1 MKLYQRIFIFL
12 IFTLS
17 ISLIRAQDASFS
29 VQGVVQDHTKR
40 GLNGVNIFVE
50 NTKIKVQTDQN
61 GNFRMN
67 HKKGEATLVF
77 SLGGYKKLRRK
88 VNFGSEESPV
98 SIQLT
103 EDQGAVEEVIVHGKG
118 KVKALQDGAFTVNAI
133 DVAKLANTTADL
145 NQVLNRTTGIK
156 VRQQGGVGS
165 DYNFSINGMS
175 GKAVKFFIDGVP
187 LEMLGKG
194 VDLSTLP
201 VNMADRVEIY
211 KGVVPIHLSTDA
223 MGGAVNIITPGSSKS
238 YLDAGIS
245 VGSFN
250 TQRINLNGQFKDDKT
265 GLIMRVNSFYNHSD
279 NDYLMKDMKIWNPAR
294 NQYEPRNVK
303 RFNDRY
309 QSVFGMAEIGLENK
323 SWADSF
329 FVGMSQSFFDKQ
341 IQTGSNQEVV
351 YGGVKQTG
359 EANNY
364 FMKYKKANLFN
375 GHLDVNVYAGFSKSV
390 QKATDTLM
398 RKYSWDGT
406 FEPSATSE
414 KGGRSIIM
422 QHEDRLY
429 SQVGATY
436 RIVENHKL
444 IFNYVIDYLKNTTF
458 NKLEEEKDDVFP
470 AKMTKQILSMAYQQD
485 FFNKHWTNVFFAKYY
500 HVGLQKM
507 VFDPVTRTDSP
518 EKEDFNNW
526 GYGFATTVKIT
537 RGLGIKGSF
546 ERSYR
551 LVEPQEIFGDGVA
564 VTSNMNL
571 KPETSNNVNVGLYY
585 NHHWGQHA
593 FRVEAAGYI
602 RDTKDFIYTVPNLY
616 NSTFKYENLSNILTR
631 GLEGELSYQYK
642 RFLNVLMNVSYNKA
656 YDNTKFA
663 NNNEDVVSAT
673 YKKDVPNQP
682 WLFGNVNVSIGKDD
696 WFQKE
701 SRVELYYG
709 LQMTEW
715 FYKNWK
721 SYGNPGNIPF
731 IPRQTLHNIGI
742 SYSMKNGRYNVAF
755 DVNNLT
761 DALAYDNFKLQKQGR
776 AFYVKFR
783 YLFK

>member
-1 MKLYQRIFIFL
+1 MKLYQRFFIFL

-17 ISLIRAQDASFS
+17 ISHITAQDNGLS
-29 VQGVVQDHTKR
+29 VQGVVEDHKKQ
-40 GLNGVNIFVE
+40 GLNGVTIFVE
-50 NTKIKVQTDQN
+50 NTKIKTQTDQN
-61 GNFRMN
+61 GNFRIN
-67 HKKGEATLVF
+67 YKKGEATLVF
-77 SLGGYKKLRRK
+77 SLDGYKKFK
-88 VNFGSEESPV
+88 KKMNFSNEGSPV
-98 SIQLT
+98 SIQLE
-103 EDQGAVEEVIVHGKG
+103 EDQSVVKEVIVHGKG

-223 MGGAVNIITPGSSKS
+223 MGGAVNIITPGSSKN
-238 YLDAGIS
+238 YLDTGIS

-265 GLIMRVNSFYNHSD
+265 GIILRINSFYNHSD
-279 NDYLMKDMKIWNPAR
+279 NNYLMKDMKIWNPAK
-294 NQYEPRNVK
+294 NEYEPRNLK

-309 QSVFGMAEIGLENK
+309 QSVFGMAELGIENK

-329 FVGMSQSFFDKQ
+329 FIGASQSVFDKQ
-341 IQTGSNQEVV
+341 IQTGSNQDVV

-359 EANNY
+359 EAHNY
-364 FMKYKKANLFN
+364 FMKYKKASLFN
-375 GHLDVNVYAGFSKSV
+375 DHLDLNVYAGFSRSV

-429 SQVGATY
+429 SQIGATY
-436 RIVENHKL
+436 RIVDHHKL
-444 IFNYVIDYLKNTTF
+444 IFNYVLDYLKNTTF
-458 NKLEEEKDDVFP
+458 NKLEEEKDDVVP
-470 AKMTKQILSMAYQQD
+470 AKMTKQILSMAYQQE
-485 FFNKHWTNVFFAKYY
+485 FFNKHWTNIFFAKYY
-500 HVGLQKM
+500 KVGLQKM
-507 VFDPVTRTDSP
+507 VFDQVTRTDKPVKDNFS
-518 EKEDFNNW
+518 NW

-537 RGLGIKGSF
+537 RDLGIKGSF

-564 VTSNMNL
+564 ITSNMNL
-571 KPETSNNVNVGLYY
+571 KPETSNNINVGLYY
-585 NHHWGQHA
+585 SHHWGEHA
-593 FRVEAAGYI
+593 FRVEGAGYI
-602 RDTKDFIYTVPNLY
+602 RDTKDFIFTVPNLY

-631 GLEGELSYQYK
+631 GLEGELNYQYK
-642 RFLNVLMNVSYNKA
+642 RLLNVLMNVSYNKA

-663 NNNEDVVSAT
+663 NNSEDVISAT

-696 WFQKE
+696 WFQKD

-721 SYGNPGNIPF
+721 TYGNPRNIPI

-742 SYSMKNGRYNVAF
+742 SYSMKNGRYNLAF
-755 DVNNLT
+755 DVTNLS

-776 AFYVKFR
+776 AFYIKFR
-783 YLFK
+783 YLLK

>member
-17 ISLIRAQDASFS
+17 ISLIQAQNTDFT
-29 VQGVVQDHTKR
+29 VEGVVQDDKKQ
-40 GLNGVNIFVE
+40 GLNGVNVFVE
-50 NTKIKVQTDQN
+50 NTKIKAQTDQN
-61 GNFRMN
+61 GNFKIN
-67 HKKGEATLVF
+67 YKKGEATLVF
-77 SLGGYKKLRRK
+77 SLGGYKKFK
-88 VNFGSEESPV
+88 KKMNFSSEGSPV
-98 SIQLT
+98 SIQLV
-103 EDQGAVEEVIVHGKG
+103 EDRGAVDEIIVHGKG

-223 MGGAVNIITPGSSKS
+223 MGGAVNIITPGSSKN

-245 VGSFN
+245 LGSFN
-250 TQRINLNGQFKDDKT
+250 TQRINLNGQFKDEKT
-265 GLIMRVNSFYNHSD
+265 GIILRINSFYNHSD
-279 NDYLMKDMKIWNPAR
+279 NNYLMKDMKIWNGAK
-294 NQYEPRNVK
+294 NEYELRNVK

-309 QSVFGMAEIGLENK
+309 QSVFGMAEFGLENK

-329 FVGMSQSFFDKQ
+329 FVGASQSVFDKQ
-341 IQTGSNQEVV
+341 IQTGSNQDVV
-351 YGGVKQTG
+351 YGGVKQNG
-359 EANNY
+359 EASNY
-364 FMKYKKANLFN
+364 FLKYKKANLFN
-375 GHLDVNVYAGFSKSV
+375 DHLDVNVYAGFSKSV

-398 RKYSWDGT
+398 RKYSWDGS
-406 FEPSATSE
+406 FEPSASSE

-422 QHEDRLY
+422 QHEDRFY
-429 SQVGATY
+429 SQLGATY
-436 RIVENHKL
+436 KIIENHKL
-444 IFNYVIDYLKNTTF
+444 IFNYVFDYLKNTTY
-458 NKLEEEKDDVFP
+458 NKLEEDKSDVDP

-485 FFNKHWTNVFFAKYY
+485 FFNRHWTNVFFAKYY

-507 VFDPVTRTDSP
+507 VFDPVTRTDNP
-518 EKEDFNNW
+518 TKDDFSNW

-537 RGLGIKGSF
+537 RDFGLKGSF

-571 KPETSNNVNVGLYY
+571 KPETSNNVNAGFYY
-585 NHHWGQHA
+585 NHHWGSHA
-593 FRVEAAGYI
+593 FRIEGAGYI

-642 RFLNVLMNVSYNKA
+642 RLLNVLMNVSYNKA
-656 YDNTKFA
+656 SDNTKFA
-663 NNNEDVVSAT
+663 NKSEDVISAT

-696 WFQKE
+696 WFQKD

-721 SYGNPGNIPF
+721 SYGNPRNIPI

-755 DVNNLT
+755 DVTNLT
-761 DALAYDNFKLQKQGR
+761 DALAYDNFRLQKQGR
-776 AFYVKFR
+776 AFYIKFR
-783 YLFK
+783 YLLK

>member
-1 MKLYQRIFIFL
+1 MKFYQRIFIFL

-17 ISLIRAQDASFS
+17 ISLTQAQNGDFS
-29 VQGVVQDHTKR
+29 VQGVVQDHTNR
-40 GLNGVNIFVE
+40 GLSGVNIFVE
-50 NTKIKVQTDQN
+50 NTKIKAQTDQN
-61 GNFRMN
+61 GNFRMSYKN
-67 HKKGEATLVF
+67 GEATLVF
-77 SLGGYKKLRRK
+77 SLGGYKKFRKK
-88 VNFGSEESPV
+88 VNFGSEVTPL
-98 SIQLT
+98 SIQLV
-103 EDQGAVEEVIVHGKG
+103 EDQAAVEEVIVHGKG

-323 SWADSF
+323 GWADSF

-537 RGLGIKGSF
+537 RGLGVKGSF

-642 RFLNVLMNVSYNKA
+642 RLLNVLINVSYNKA

-663 NNNEDVVSAT
+663 NNSEDVVSAT

-682 WLFGNVNVSIGKDD
+682 WLFGNLNVSIGKDD

>member
-12 IFTLS
+12 IFILS
-17 ISLIRAQDASFS
+17 IPQIQAQDTGFP
-29 VQGVVQDHTKR
+29 VQGVVQNDTKQ
-40 GLNGVNIFVE
+40 GLSGVTIFVE
-50 NTKIKVQTDQN
+50 NTKIKTQTDQN
-61 GNFRMN
+61 GNFRISY
-67 HKKGEATLVF
+67 KKGDATLVF
-77 SLGGYKKLRRK
+77 HLDGYKKFRK
-88 VNFGSEESPV
+88 KINFGNEV
-98 SIQLT
+98 SAVNVQLT
-103 EDQGAVEEVIVHGKG
+103 EDQSVVKEVIVHGKG
-118 KVKALQDGAFTVNAI
+118 KVKSLQDGAFTVNAI

-156 VRQQGGVGS
+156 VRQQGGIGS

-201 VNMADRVEIY
+201 VNMAERVEIY

-223 MGGAVNIITPGSSKS
+223 MGGAVNIITPGSSKN

-245 VGSFN
+245 IGSFN

-265 GLIMRVNSFYNHSD
+265 GIILRINSFYNHSD
-279 NDYLMKDMKIWNPAR
+279 NNYLMKDMKIWNPAK
-294 NQYEPRNVK
+294 NEYEPRNLK

-309 QSVFGMAEIGLENK
+309 QSVFGMAELGVENK

-329 FVGMSQSFFDKQ
+329 FVGASQSVFDKQ
-341 IQTGSNQEVV
+341 IQTGSNQDVV
-351 YGGVKQTG
+351 YGGVKQSG
-359 EANNY
+359 EAHNY

-375 GHLDVNVYAGFSKSV
+375 NHLDVNVYAGFSRSV

-414 KGGRSIIM
+414 KGGKSIIM

-429 SQVGATY
+429 TQVGATY
-436 RIVENHKL
+436 RIVDHHKL
-444 IFNYVIDYLKNTTF
+444 IFNYVIDYLKNITF
-458 NKLEEEKDDVFP
+458 NKLEEEKDNVFP
-470 AKMTKQILSMAYQQD
+470 AKMTKQILSMAYQQE
-485 FFNKHWTNVFFAKYY
+485 FFNRHWTNIFFAKYY
-500 HVGLQKM
+500 QVGLQKM
-507 VFDPVTRTDSP
+507 VFDQVTRTDSP
-518 EKEDFNNW
+518 VKDHFSNW

-537 RGLGIKGSF
+537 NELGLKGSF

-564 VTSNMNL
+564 VTSNMDL

-593 FRVEAAGYI
+593 FRIEAAGYI
-602 RDTKDFIYTVPNLY
+602 RDTKDFIFTVPNLY
-616 NSTFKYENLSNILTR
+616 NSTFKYENLSNIFTQ

-642 RFLNVLMNVSYNKA
+642 RLLNVLMNVSYNKA
-656 YDNTKFA
+656 YDNTKFV
-663 NNNEDVVSAT
+663 NNSEDVISAT

-696 WFQKE
+696 WFQKD
-701 SRVELYYG
+701 SRIELYYG

-721 SYGNPGNIPF
+721 TYGNPRNIPT

-755 DVNNLT
+755 DVTNLS

-776 AFYVKFR
+776 AFYIKFR
-783 YLFK
+783 YLLK

>member
-1 MKLYQRIFIFL
+1 MKSYQRIFIFL
-12 IFTLS
+12 MMVVS
-17 ISLIRAQDASFS
+17 VSLIRAQDSDFWI
-29 VQGVVQDHTKR
+29 QGVVQDHSKR
-40 GLNGVNIFVE
+40 GLSGVNIFVE
-50 NTKIKVQTDQN
+50 NTKIKTQTDQN
-61 GNFRMN
+61 GNFRITY
-67 HKKGEATLVF
+67 KKGEATLAF
-77 SLGGYKKLRRK
+77 SLDGYKKFRKK
-88 VNFGSEESPV
+88 VNFSNETAAV
-98 SIQLT
+98 TIQLAD
-103 EDQGAVEEVIVHGKG
+103 DQSVVEEVTVHGKG

-133 DVAKLANTTADL
+133 DIAKLANTTADL

-165 DYNFSINGMS
+165 DYTFSINGMS

-211 KGVVPIHLSTDA
+211 KGVVPVHLSTDA
-223 MGGAVNIITPGSSKS
+223 MGGAVNIISPSASKN

-250 TQRINLNGQFKDDKT
+250 TQRINLNGQIKDDKT
-265 GLIMRVNSFYNHSD
+265 GIILRINSFCNHSD
-279 NDYLMKDMKIWNPAR
+279 NNYTMKDMKIWNAGK
-294 NQYEPRNVK
+294 NEYELRNVK

-309 QSVFGMAEIGLENK
+309 QSVFGMAEAGVENK
-323 SWADSF
+323 KWADYF
-329 FVGMSQSFFDKQ
+329 FVGMSQSVFDKQ

-351 YGGVKQTG
+351 YGGVKQNG
-359 EANNY
+359 QAHNY

-375 GHLDVNVYAGFSKSV
+375 DRLDLNVYAGFSKSV

-398 RKYSWDGT
+398 RKYSWDGM
-406 FEPSATSE
+406 FEPSASSE
-414 KGGRSIIM
+414 KGGKSIMM
-422 QHEDRLY
+422 QYEDRIY
-429 SQVGATY
+429 SQLGANY
-436 RIVENHKL
+436 RLANHHKL
-444 IFNYVIDYLKNTTF
+444 IFNYVLDYIKNTTF
-458 NKLEEEKDDVFP
+458 NSLDEKKEDVYP
-470 AKMTKQILSMAYQQD
+470 AKMTKQIFSIAYQQD
-485 FFNKHWTNVFFAKYY
+485 LFNKHWTNVFFGKYY
-500 HVGLQKM
+500 RVGLQKM
-507 VFDPVTRTDSP
+507 VFDQATRTDNPVKDNFSS
-518 EKEDFNNW
+518 W
-526 GYGFATTVKIT
+526 GYGFATTVKIVK
-537 RGLGIKGSF
+537 GLGAKGSF

-585 NHHWGQHA
+585 NHHWGAHA
-593 FRVEAAGYI
+593 FRVEGAGYI

-616 NSTFKYENLSNILTR
+616 NSTFKYENLSNIFTR

-642 RFLNVLMNVSYNKA
+642 RLLNVLMNISYNKA

-663 NNNEDVVSAT
+663 NNNEEVISAT

-682 WLFGNVNVSIGKDD
+682 WLFGNVNVSLGKDD
-696 WFQKE
+696 WLQKD

-715 FYKNWK
+715 FYKNWQ
-721 SYGNPGNIPF
+721 SYGNPRNIPV

-742 SYSMKNGRYNVAF
+742 SYSMKNGRYNLAF
-755 DVNNLT
+755 DVTNLG

-776 AFYVKFR
+776 AFYLKFR
-783 YLFK
+783 YLLK

>member
-12 IFTLS
+12 IFTLT
-17 ISLIRAQDASFS
+17 ISLIKAQDADFT
-29 VQGVVQDHTKR
+29 VQGAVQNHVMQ

-50 NTKIKVQTDQN
+50 NTKINTKTDQN
-61 GNFRMN
+61 GNFKISY
-67 HKKGEATLVF
+67 KKGEATLVF
-77 SLGGYKKLRRK
+77 SLDGYKKLK
-88 VNFGSEESPV
+88 KKINFGSKVSPLI
-98 SIQLT
+98 IQLA
-103 EDQGAVEEVIVHGKG
+103 DDHAAVQEVVVHGKG

-156 VRQQGGVGS
+156 VRQQGGIGS

-223 MGGAVNIITPGSSKS
+223 MGGAVNIITPSSSKN
-238 YLDAGIS
+238 YLDASIS
-245 VGSFN
+245 IGSFN

-265 GLIMRVNSFYNHSD
+265 GIIMRINSFYNHSD
-279 NDYLMKDMKIWNPAR
+279 NDYLMKDMKIWNAAK
-294 NQYEPRNVK
+294 NEYELKDLK

-309 QSVFGMAEIGLENK
+309 QSVFGMAEVGLENK

-329 FVGMSQSFFDKQ
+329 FVGMSQSVFDKQ

-351 YGGVKQTG
+351 YGGVKQNG
-359 EANNY
+359 QAHNY
-364 FMKYKKANLFN
+364 FMKYKKTGLFN
-375 GHLDVNVYAGFSKSV
+375 DHLDVNVYAGFSKSV

-398 RKYSWDGT
+398 RKYSWDNT

-414 KGGRSIIM
+414 KGGRTIIM

-436 RIVENHKL
+436 KIVEHHKL
-444 IFNYVIDYLKNTTF
+444 IFNYVLDYLKNTTF
-458 NKLEEEKDDVFP
+458 NQLEEEKKNVPP
-470 AKMTKQILSMAYQQD
+470 AKMTKQILSMAYQQE
-485 FFNKHWTNVFFAKYY
+485 FFNKHWTNIFFAKYY
-500 HVGLQKM
+500 QVGLQKM
-507 VFDPVTRTDSP
+507 VFDPVTRTDNPAKDNFSS
-518 EKEDFNNW
+518 W
-526 GYGFATTVKIT
+526 GYGLATTVKIT
-537 RGLGIKGSF
+537 KELGIKGSF

-585 NHHWGQHA
+585 GHHWGQHA
-593 FRVEAAGYI
+593 FRIEGAGYI

-616 NSTFKYENLSNILTR
+616 NSTFKYENLSNIFTR
-631 GLEGELSYQYK
+631 GLEGEISYQYK
-642 RFLNVLMNVSYNKA
+642 RLLNVLMNVSYNKA

-663 NNNEDVVSAT
+663 NNSEDVVSAT

-682 WLFGNVNVSIGKDD
+682 WLFGNVNVSLGKDD
-696 WFQKE
+696 WFQKD
-701 SRVELYYG
+701 SRIELYYG

-721 SYGNPGNIPF
+721 SYGNPRNIPI

-742 SYSMKNGRYNVAF
+742 SYSMKNGRYNLAF
-755 DVNNLT
+755 DVSNVG

-776 AFYVKFR
+776 AFYLKFR
-783 YLFK
+783 YLLK

>member
-17 ISLIRAQDASFS
+17 ISQIKAQDAGFAI
-29 VQGVVQDHTKR
+29 QGVVQNQTKQ
-40 GLNGVNIFVE
+40 GLNGVTVFVE
-50 NTKIKVQTDQN
+50 NTKIKTQTDQN
-61 GNFRMN
+61 GNFRIN
-67 HKKGEATLVF
+67 YKKGEATLVF
-77 SLGGYKKLRRK
+77 SLDGYKKFRK
-88 VNFGSEESPV
+88 KINFSNEGSQV

-103 EDQGAVEEVIVHGKG
+103 EDQSVVKEVIVHGKG

-211 KGVVPIHLSTDA
+211 KGVVPIQLSTDA
-223 MGGAVNIITPGSSKS
+223 MGGAVNIITPSSSKN

-245 VGSFN
+245 IGSFN

-265 GLIMRVNSFYNHSD
+265 GVILRINSFYNHSD
-279 NDYLMKDMKIWNPAR
+279 NNYLMKDMKIWNPAKNEYELR
-294 NQYEPRNVK
+294 NLK

-309 QSVFGMAEIGLENK
+309 QSVFGMAELGIENK

-329 FVGMSQSFFDKQ
+329 FIGASQSVFDKQ

-351 YGGVKQTG
+351 YGGVKQNG
-359 EANNY
+359 EAQNY
-364 FMKYKKANLFN
+364 FMKYKKASLFN
-375 GHLDVNVYAGFSKSV
+375 DHLDVNLYAGFSRSV

-398 RKYSWDGT
+398 RKYSWDGS
-406 FEPSATSE
+406 FEPSATTE

-429 SQVGATY
+429 SQLGATY
-436 RIVENHKL
+436 RIVDHHKL
-444 IFNYVIDYLKNTTF
+444 IFNYVLDYLKNTTF
-458 NKLEEEKDDVFP
+458 NKLEEEKDDVVP
-470 AKMTKQILSMAYQQD
+470 AKMTKQILSMAYQQE
-485 FFNKHWTNVFFAKYY
+485 FFNKHWTNIFFAKYY
-500 HVGLQKM
+500 KVGLQKM
-507 VFDPVTRTDSP
+507 VFDQVTRTDNPVKDNFS
-518 EKEDFNNW
+518 NW

-537 RGLGIKGSF
+537 RDLGLKGSF

-571 KPETSNNVNVGLYY
+571 KPETSDNVNVGFYY
-585 NHHWGQHA
+585 SHHWGEHA
-593 FRVEAAGYI
+593 FRIEGAGYI
-602 RDTKDFIYTVPNLY
+602 RDTKDFIFTVPNLY

-631 GLEGELSYQYK
+631 GLEGELNYQYK

-663 NNNEDVVSAT
+663 NKSEDVISAT

-696 WFQKE
+696 WFQKD

-721 SYGNPGNIPF
+721 TYGNPQNIPI

-742 SYSMKNGRYNVAF
+742 SYSMKNGRYNLAF
-755 DVNNLT
+755 DVTNLT

-776 AFYVKFR
+776 AFYIKFR
-783 YLFK
+783 YLLK

>member
-12 IFTLS
+12 IFALS
-17 ISLIRAQDASFS
+17 ISLIKAQDADLL
-29 VQGVVQDHTKR
+29 VQGVVQNQAKK

-50 NTKIKVQTDQN
+50 NTKIKAQTDQN
-61 GNFRMN
+61 GNFKISY
-67 HKKGEATLVF
+67 KKGEATLIF
-77 SLGGYKKLRRK
+77 SLDGYKKLRK
-88 VNFGSEESPV
+88 KMNFGSKGSPV
-98 SIQLT
+98 SIQLG
-103 EDQGAVEEVIVHGKG
+103 EDQAAVEEVIVHGKG

-194 VDLSTLP
+194 VDMSTLP

-223 MGGAVNIITPGSSKS
+223 MGGAVNIITPGSSKN
-238 YLDAGIS
+238 YLDASIS

-265 GLIMRVNSFYNHSD
+265 GLILRINSFYNHSD
-279 NDYLMKDMKIWNPAR
+279 NDYLMKDMKIWNGAK
-294 NQYEPRNVK
+294 NEYELRNVK

-329 FVGMSQSFFDKQ
+329 FVGMSQSVFDKQ

-351 YGGVKQTG
+351 YGGVKQSG
-359 EANNY
+359 EAHNY
-364 FMKYKKANLFN
+364 FMKYKKTNLFN
-375 GHLDVNVYAGFSKSV
+375 DRLDVNVYAGFSKSV

-429 SQVGATY
+429 SQLGATY
-436 RIVENHKL
+436 RIVEHHKL
-444 IFNYVIDYLKNTTF
+444 IFNYVLDYIKNTTF
-458 NKLEEEKDDVFP
+458 NQLEEQKDDVFP

-485 FFNKHWTNVFFAKYY
+485 FFNKHWTNVFFGKYY
-500 HVGLQKM
+500 RVGLQKI
-507 VFDPVTRTDSP
+507 VFDPVTRTDNP
-518 EKEDFNNW
+518 AKDDFSNW

-571 KPETSNNVNVGLYY
+571 KPETSNNVNVGFYY
-585 NHHWGQHA
+585 DHHWGQHA
-593 FRVEAAGYI
+593 FRIEGAGYI

-616 NSTFKYENLSNILTR
+616 NSTFKYENLSNIFTR

-642 RFLNVLMNVSYNKA
+642 RLLNVLMNVSYNKA

-663 NNNEDVVSAT
+663 NNSEDVVSAT

-682 WLFGNVNVSIGKDD
+682 WLFGNLNVSIGKDD
-696 WFQKE
+696 WLQKD

-709 LQMTEW
+709 LQTTEW

-731 IPRQTLHNIGI
+731 IPRQTLHNVGM
-742 SYSMKNGRYNVAF
+742 SYSMKNGRYNLAF
-755 DVNNLT
+755 DVTNLS

>member
-12 IFTLS
+12 IFILS
-17 ISLIRAQDASFS
+17 ISLIRAQDTGFS
-29 VQGVVQDHTKR
+29 VQGVVQDHTKQ
-40 GLNGVNIFVE
+40 GLSGVNIFVE
-50 NTKIKVQTDQN
+50 NTKIKTQTDQN
-61 GNFRMN
+61 GNFRISY
-67 HKKGEATLVF
+67 KKGEAALIF
-77 SLGGYKKLRRK
+77 SLDGYKKLRRK
-88 VNFGSEESPV
+88 MNFSGEISPV
-98 SIQLT
+98 SIQLVA
-103 EDQGAVEEVIVHGKG
+103 DQAAVEEVIVHGKG

-156 VRQQGGVGS
+156 VRQQGGIGS

-223 MGGAVNIITPGSSKS
+223 MGGAVNIITPGSSRN

-265 GLIMRVNSFYNHSD
+265 GIILRINSFYNHSD
-279 NDYLMKDMKIWNPAR
+279 NNYLMKDMKIWNAAKNEYEFR
-294 NQYEPRNVK
+294 NLK

-309 QSVFGMAEIGLENK
+309 QSVFGMAEVGVENK

-329 FVGMSQSFFDKQ
+329 FVGMSQSLFDKQ

-351 YGGVKQTG
+351 YGGVKQNG
-359 EANNY
+359 EAYNY

-375 GHLDVNVYAGFSKSV
+375 NRLDVNVYAGFSKSV

-398 RKYSWDGT
+398 RKYSWDGS

-436 RIVENHKL
+436 RITEHHKL
-444 IFNYVIDYLKNTTF
+444 IFNYVLDYLKNTTF
-458 NKLEEEKDDVFP
+458 NQLEERKEDVPP

-485 FFNKHWTNVFFAKYY
+485 FFNKHWTNIFFGKYY
-500 HVGLQKM
+500 SVGLQKM
-507 VFDPVTRTDSP
+507 VFDPVTRTDYPAKDNFS
-518 EKEDFNNW
+518 NW
-526 GYGFATTVKIT
+526 GYGFATTVRMT
-537 RGLGIKGSF
+537 RELGIKGSF

-593 FRVEAAGYI
+593 FRIEGAGYI

-616 NSTFKYENLSNILTR
+616 NSTFKYENLSNIFTR
-631 GLEGELSYQYK
+631 GLEGEVSYQYK
-642 RFLNVLMNVSYNKA
+642 RLLNVLMNVSYNKA

-663 NNNEDVVSAT
+663 NNSEDVVSAT

-682 WLFGNVNVSIGKDD
+682 WLFGNMNVSIGKDD
-696 WFQKE
+696 WLQKD

-721 SYGNPGNIPF
+721 SYGNPQNIPV

-742 SYSMKNGRYNVAF
+742 SYSMKNGRYNLAF
-755 DVNNLT
+755 DVTNLS

-776 AFYVKFR
+776 AFYIKFR
-783 YLFK
+783 YLLK

>member
-17 ISLIRAQDASFS
+17 ISHITAQDASLL
-29 VQGVVQDHTKR
+29 VQGVVEDHKKQ
-40 GLNGVNIFVE
+40 GLNGVTIFVE
-50 NTKIKVQTDQN
+50 NTKIRTQTDQN
-61 GNFRMN
+61 GNFKIN
-67 HKKGEATLVF
+67 YKKGDAILVF
-77 SLGGYKKLRRK
+77 SLDGYKKFRK
-88 VNFGSEESPV
+88 KINLGSEGSSV
-98 SIQLT
+98 RIQLE
-103 EDQGAVEEVIVHGKG
+103 EDQSVVKEVVVHGKG
-118 KVKALQDGAFTVNAI
+118 KVKALQDGAFTVSAI
-133 DVAKLANTTADL
+133 DVAKLANTTTDL

-223 MGGAVNIITPGSSKS
+223 MGGAVNIITPGSSKN
-238 YLDAGIS
+238 YLDASIS

-250 TQRINLNGQFKDDKT
+250 TQRINLNGQFKDSKT
-265 GLIMRVNSFYNHSD
+265 GLILRINSFYNHSD
-279 NDYLMKDMKIWNPAR
+279 NNYLMTDMKIWNPAK
-294 NQYEPRNVK
+294 NEYEPRNLK

-309 QSVFGMAEIGLENK
+309 QSVFGMAELGVENK

-329 FVGMSQSFFDKQ
+329 FIGASQSVFDKQ
-341 IQTGSNQEVV
+341 IQTGSNQDVV
-351 YGGVKQTG
+351 YGGVKQSG
-359 EANNY
+359 EAHNY
-364 FMKYKKANLFN
+364 FMKYKKTNLFN
-375 GHLDVNVYAGFSKSV
+375 NRLDLNVYAGFSKSV

-414 KGGRSIIM
+414 KGGKSIIM
-422 QHEDRLY
+422 QYEDRLY

-436 RIVENHKL
+436 RIADHHKL
-444 IFNYVIDYLKNTTF
+444 TFNYVLDYLKNTTF
-458 NKLEEEKDDVFP
+458 NKLEEGKDNVVP
-470 AKMTKQILSMAYQQD
+470 AKMTKQILSMAYQQE
-485 FFNKHWTNVFFAKYY
+485 FFNRHWTNIFFAKYY
-500 HVGLQKM
+500 KVGLQKM
-507 VFDPVTRTDSP
+507 VFDQVTRTDSP
-518 EKEDFNNW
+518 VKDDFSNW
-526 GYGFATTVKIT
+526 GYGFATTIKIT
-537 RGLGIKGSF
+537 HELGLKGSF

-571 KPETSNNVNVGLYY
+571 KPETSNNINVGLYY
-585 NHHWGQHA
+585 SHHWGQHA
-593 FRVEAAGYI
+593 FRIEGAGYI
-602 RDTKDFIYTVPNLY
+602 RDTKDFIFTVPNLY

-631 GLEGELSYQYK
+631 GLEGELNYQYK
-642 RFLNVLMNVSYNKA
+642 RLLNVLMNVSYNKA

-663 NNNEDVVSAT
+663 NNSEDVISAT

-682 WLFGNVNVSIGKDD
+682 WLFGNLNVSIGKDD
-696 WFQKE
+696 WFQKD

-721 SYGNPGNIPF
+721 TYGNPRNIPI

-742 SYSMKNGRYNVAF
+742 SYSMKNGRYNLAF
-755 DVNNLT
+755 DVTNLS

-776 AFYVKFR
+776 AFYIKFR
-783 YLFK
+783 YLLK